1 VDQRH
6 TRHFLLGAT
15 KPLVKMIRFTRDTFC
30 RTTQKLVE
38 DDSLQ
43 SRHPFRTTDKLV
55 ENVKLQSRH
64 KEAQETGP

>member
-1 VDQRH
+1 
-6 TRHFLLGAT
+6 
-15 KPLVKMIRFTRDTFC
+15 MIRFTRDTFC